1 MSANRTRIKIA
12 DSDQYAWL
20 DAVRDDLGLTWR
32 GLMLKAEQRLLVS
45 EQGWLQEPT
54 AGCGGRTAESQPDV
68 AGEQR

>member
-1 MSANRTRIKIA
+1 MSAHRTRIKIA

-54 AGCGGRTAESQPDV
+54 AGCGDRTAESQPDV